1 VRRARAGAPHTA
13 EFGQSPSRRL
23 VPRAGYEFYFF
34 FRAKRAVSRVTA
46 RQPAACARGVC
57 RQLARGVCRAGKPCA
72 RLHRA
77 AATLSCVRNVLW
89 QEKPEGGRAKVFAAH
104 VRVPPVQHVAMA
116 EALGNRAGVAAAWVT
131 SRTATTAQSRSST

>member
-1 VRRARAGAPHTA
+1 MRRARAGAPHTA
-13 EFGQSPSRRL
+13 EFGLSPSRRL
-23 VPRAGYEFYFF
+23 VPRAGYELYFF
-34 FRAKRAVSRVTA
+34 FRAKRAVSRVTCA
-46 RQPAACARGVC
+46 GSLRAGGLPALC
-57 RQLARGVCRAGKPCA
+57 ARGVCRAGKPCA

-89 QEKPEGGRAKVFAAH
+89 QEKPEGGRATVFAAH
-104 VRVPPVQHVAMA
+104 VRVPPVQHMAMA